1 MITVSLDVRIGNV
14 FVFTA
19 IWVRIYNWHFR
30 AFCNF
35 FRAIRSPPPQVRGCP
50 YAYVY
55 TPHFPHS
62 AFSTPRIF
70 QTLPFLHPAFSTPCI
85 FYTPHFPHFA
95 LSTLRIFYTQHFSL
109 HSGFSTLLTQR
120 FPPNHN
126 NCKQLRQFIPLPDHY
141 FTVCVLRHIEAC
153 IGYQSLMKGVNGDQ
167 LLRQTFHVVFLSLSF
182 VHAWSCVFK
191 YS

>member
-1 MITVSLDVRIGNV
+1 MIHRFFKERTDGLLVVIDSNVSLVSFFFCLPFCKRS
-14 FVFTA
+14 
-19 IWVRIYNWHFR
+19 FR
-30 AFCNF
+30 AWKNNVRFCSENEMMHRF
-35 FRAIRSPPPQVRGCP
+35 FLKGNG
-50 YAYVY
+50 VY
-55 TPHFPHS
+55 FIVDPSHFPHS
-62 AFSTPRIF
+62 APFR
-70 QTLPFLHPAFSTPCI
+70 TLPH
-85 FYTPHFPHFA
+85 
-95 LSTLRIFYTQHFSL
+95 SL
-109 HSGFSTLLTQR
+109 FSTLLIFHTPHFSHCAPFHTPFSILRTQR

>member
-1 MITVSLDVRIGNV
+1 MYDFVVKTKWCIV
-14 FVFTA
+14 F
-19 IWVRIYNWHFR
+19 
-30 AFCNF
+30 
-35 FRAIRSPPPQVRGCP
+35 
-50 YAYVY
+50 
-55 TPHFPHS
+55 
-62 AFSTPRIF
+62 
-70 QTLPFLHPAFSTPCI
+70 FLKEMECI
-85 FYTPHFPHFA
+85 
-95 LSTLRIFYTQHFSL
+95 LLLTLRIFHTPHRSAPFHTPYFPPS
-109 HSGFSTLLTQR
+109 SFSTLPIFHTAHRSTLPFSILRTPR

-126 NCKQLRQFIPLPDHY
+126 NCKQLRQFTPLPDHY